1 MKNIFKVKFRNL
13 DQVLFFLYSD
23 RDFLNQGVTMKKV
36 NKLLA
41 AGAVLAFAVMGSV
54 FAEGDFTFENE
65 LSTNTYRFGNGY
77 DDNNRFPFISERMQ
91 VEYESEKFDVNAD
104 FSLEITGYNED
115 TLDGKKTII
124 SLDGPYGN
132 DSFVKFRPID
142 ALQLSIAYY
151 WGAEKAAGSYLP
163 VSESYSSYNPFGRY
177 TGNFGLLFKP
187 MEGLSIGAGIDTG
200 YLFQDY
206 YNNRNK
212 NLTLNFGAEYEAD
225 NIGSFA
231 VTFNDV
237 ANHFAFG
244 AFAKISA
251 VQAMD
256 IYAGLAYQKDR
267 NENFYS
273 INGKLFFNAGL
284 ELKNTEK
291 FSLAAELVTNFF
303 TEADYTDD
311 LYAGLRVGYDVNEN
325 FNIGAKTRMWVDF
338 VDSNTTEDYDP
349 RNKPYFSIVPELTY
363 KLGNNTFKAGFSMA
377 FRGDNFWGTIPLSW
391 SYSF

>member
-1 MKNIFKVKFRNL
+1 
-13 DQVLFFLYSD
+13 
-23 RDFLNQGVTMKKV
+23 MKKV

-65 LSTNTYRFGNGY
+65 LSTSTYKFGNGY
-77 DDNNRFPFISERMQ
+77 DDNNRFPYFEERMQ
-91 VEYESEKFDVNAD
+91 VEYESEKVDVNAD
-104 FSLEITGYNED
+104 FSLEINGRNY
-115 TLDGKKTII
+115 DGVNGKETVIN
-124 SLDGPYGN
+124 LYDVNGN

-142 ALQLSIAYY
+142 ALQLSVAYY

-163 VSESYSSYNPFGRY
+163 VLGYYTSYNPLGRY

-200 YLFQDY
+200 YLFQ
-206 YNNRNK
+206 NRYENTYK
-212 NLTLNFGAEYEAD
+212 NLKLNFGAEYEVED
-225 NIGSFA
+225 IGSFA
-231 VTFNDV
+231 VTFNNV
-237 ANHFAFG
+237 ANHFGFG

-291 FSLAAELVTNFF
+291 FSLAAELITNFF
-303 TEADYTDD
+303 TEADDTYD
-311 LYAGLRVGYDVNEN
+311 LHAGLRAGYDVNEN
-325 FNIGAKTRMWVDF
+325 FNIGAKTRMWFDF
-338 VDSNTTEDYDP
+338 VDSRNNEYIDY
-349 RNKPYFSIVPELTY
+349 RNKSNFMIIPEVTY
-363 KLGNNTFKAGFSMA
+363 KLGNNTFKAGFSMS
-377 FRGDNFWGTIPLSW
+377 FSDDIFWGTIPLSW
-391 SYSF
+391 KYSF